1 MPVSM
6 PYRFH
11 ASVRCLVM
19 RCRPRCCGC
28 IYMRGLLR
36 CRPTIDGQCEKPRF
50 VGRQQIQT
58 LTLFP
63 FFHNSPMPT
72 RRRPRLTNR
81 FQSMKHRKHFHA
93 GYSLAVWAT
102 FVGLSVALPA
112 IADTEVPCLVLSGHA
127 QSEHSIDLSKLNR
140 ITFGSE
146 SMTISRAGGDAKETQ
161 ELLYSLYHHIEIKNA
176 MPDIET
182 GAEAT
187 SAFSS
192 SLLLPLRKSG
202 QLWS

>member
-1 MPVSM
+1 
-6 PYRFH
+6 
-11 ASVRCLVM
+11 
-19 RCRPRCCGC
+19 
-28 IYMRGLLR
+28 
-36 CRPTIDGQCEKPRF
+36 
-50 VGRQQIQT
+50 
-58 LTLFP
+58 
-63 FFHNSPMPT
+63 
-72 RRRPRLTNR
+72 
-81 FQSMKHRKHFHA
+81 MKHRKHFHA

-127 QSEHSIDLSKLNR
+127 HSEHSIDLSKLNR

-182 GAEAT
+182 GADITAADGSFKLLYLPDT
-187 SAFSS
+187 R
-192 SLLLPLRKSG
+192 SLLIDSGDYGVFTVGIFHLDGGMIMTAEMTPGNPLPLERLPEGIYVAVATDKRIN
-202 QLWS
+202 LNIKFRLK